1 MERQAILMYREI
13 FSIVS
18 VFRNTIDINDIIAD
32 ERIDKPRQLLLELA
46 ISSKHLCGGWCN
58 AVM

>member
-1 MERQAILMYREI
+1 MERQAILMDREI

-32 ERIDKPRQLLLELA
+32 ERIDKSRQLLLELA
-46 ISSKHLCGGWCN
+46 ISSKHLCGG
-58 AVM
+58 

>member
-1 MERQAILMYREI
+1 MERQAILMDREI

-32 ERIDKPRQLLLELA
+32 ERMINRGN
-46 ISSKHLCGGWCN
+46 SY
-58 AVM
+58 